1 MKVNIVRPQPIRPK
15 LTKYIVITPDP
26 ELNDNEWFDDEEVNK
41 LMDFFTGEMGSTATC
56 WRYVI
61 VNTEQ
66 QTVDYLDRKP
76 SGQTTFVCL
85 SEFNKS
91 QYWANAFDH
100 LNISFG
106 SVRDIQGEVWR

>member
-1 MKVNIVRPQPIRPK
+1 MKVNVVRPQPIRPK
-15 LTKYIVITPDP
+15 LTKYIIIIPD
-26 ELNDNEWFDDEEVNK
+26 DDEGWFEEDEINE

-61 VNTEQ
+61 VNTEKH
-66 QTVDYLDRKP
+66 TVDYLDRKP
-76 SGQTTFVCL
+76 SGQSTFVCL
-85 SEFNKS
+85 SEFNES

-106 SVRDIQGEVWR
+106 SVRDEQRDIWR